1 MGDGEYLLFLNI
13 GEVLCFVGPAIGVH
27 VDGNSVFVDT
37 EEAVFVRDGVKQR
50 SLKWIELPRNGRAV
64 SIEWL

>member
-1 MGDGEYLLFLNI
+1 LACTI
-13 GEVLCFVGPAIGVH
+13 
-27 VDGNSVFVDT
+27 DGNSVFVDT